1 MHKWRLYCAMVPAL
15 YLGLFSAL
23 AQASICEDAA
33 RHASEST
40 GVPLSVLRAVAL
52 AETGQTK
59 FTKNEYAAW
68 PWTVQSG
75 QKGHWFSDK
84 AAAMQFVQT
93 LMATQTTNIDIGCF
107 QINMR
112 WHGQAFQS
120 LDDMFSP
127 RSNALYAA
135 QFLQKL
141 YSQTGEWRAAVGRY
155 HSNNDAR
162 AEAYVQRL
170 ERLFETHLAGGGI
183 RDPSVTVKER
193 KPTPKQAQQQF
204 SLSGARGPILLI
216 SSAAQ
221 PLISAPHPVIGGRP

>member
-1 MHKWRLYCAMVPAL
+1 MQKWLLFCRLIPAL
-15 YLGLFSAL
+15 CVGLFSTL
-23 AQASICEDAA
+23 AQASQTTLCEDAA
-33 RHASEST
+33 RYASQHT

-59 FTKNEYAAW
+59 FDKNKYSAW

-75 QKGHWFSDK
+75 QQGHWFTDK
-84 AAAMQFVQT
+84 DAAMQFVQS
-93 LMATQTTNIDIGCF
+93 LLAAQTTNIDIGCF

-135 QFLQKL
+135 HFLQDL
-141 YSQTGEWRAAVGRY
+141 YSQTGAWRTAVGRY
-155 HSNNDAR
+155 HSRDTDR

-170 ERLFETHLAGGGI
+170 ERLFKAHLAGGVASP
-183 RDPSVTVKER
+183 PSATAREIQSTSR
-193 KPTPKQAQQQF
+193 QAAQRF
-204 SLSGARGPILLI
+204 SLTGASGPILLT
-216 SSAAQ
+216 SSDAQ
-221 PLISAPHPVIGGRP
+221 PFIGRRP